1 MKDSTMILVVA
12 VILVTAALPAIGTSL
27 RQMAQFTDTM
37 EQVRAASRAPSE
49 MRAMVSSN
57 HTVRL
62 HSTGGDFRKG
72 WFSL

>member
-1 MKDSTMILVVA
+1 MKDSTMILMVA
-12 VILVTAALPAIGTSL
+12 VMLVAAALPAIGTSL

-37 EQVRAASRAPSE
+37 EQVRAATHSPSG

-62 HSTGGDFRKG
+62 HRSGGNFMKG